1 MLNQSVT
8 YILTV
13 YFWSPVNNTTI
24 SHFLL
29 VFAVAWHTLH
39 PDKLDGEVNMVSR
52 VNVTTQLDTSPDMQF
67 TGRSQRSRSI
77 RHSP

>member
-13 YFWSPVNNTTI
+13 YFWSPVNTTI

-29 VFAVAWHTLH
+29 VFAVTWHTLQ
-39 PDKLDGEVNMVSR
+39 PLKLDGEVNMVSR
-52 VNVTTQLDTSPDMQF
+52 VNVTMQLDTSPDMQF
-67 TGRSQRSRSI
+67 TERSQRSRSI